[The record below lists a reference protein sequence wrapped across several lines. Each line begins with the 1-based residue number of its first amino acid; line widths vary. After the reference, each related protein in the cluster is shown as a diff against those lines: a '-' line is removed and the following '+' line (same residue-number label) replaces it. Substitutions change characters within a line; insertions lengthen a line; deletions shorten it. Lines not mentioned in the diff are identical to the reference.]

1 MREPRQYEAPLCA
14 QVDGDIWFPE
24 KAEGNPR
31 GLRMAKDLCSI
42 CTHRL
47 ECAEW
52 GIAYEKYGIWGGLTA
67 TQRNEIRRKR
77 NIKLPRDKREEC
89 A

>member
-1 MREPRQYEAPLCA
+1 MREPRNYEAPLCA
-14 QVDGDIWFPE
+14 EVDGDAWFPE
-24 KAEGNPR
+24 NGANGSSVNIAR
-31 GLRMAKDLCSI
+31 VVCQR

-52 GIAYEKYGIWGGLTA
+52 GINYEKFGIWGGLTA
-67 TQRNEIRRKR
+67 RQRVLIRRQR
-77 NIKLPRDKREEC
+77 NIKLPERRWEGC